1 MGQPG
6 DRVALAATGGVLD
19 QIAAAGAVLSGISEQ
34 ATHHLELVEAGPDL
48 HRLLPAG
55 LLVLGLHHL
64 GVVLKDVGE
73 PLAGEDLLPEVG
85 RLEALRVRGV
95 AGAVVPTLVEGQE
108 PGGFAFELGAEAHL
122 MVVHGEMGHAAA
134 ELEQLL
140 ARVAVELVL
149 LHGVS
154 NRLFGEAVLELKG
167 GHRQA
172 IDEQAQ
178 IQSSLGFIA
187 AVAELTGHAEAVG
200 GEALD
205 RCGVPW

>member
-1 MGQPG
+1 M
-6 DRVALAATGGVLD
+6 LD
-19 QIAAAGAVLSGISEQ
+19 QIATTGALLSGISEKS
-34 ATHHLELVEAGPDL
+34 TYHLKLVEAGPYL
-48 HRLLPAG
+48 HRLLPSG

-73 PLAGEDLLPEVG
+73 PFAGEDLLPEVG

-140 ARVAVELVL
+140 ARVAVELIL

-154 NRLFGEAVLELKG
+154 NRLLGEAVLEFKG